1 MTSSL
6 GCQQYKKILCYIVV
20 SELGTR
26 TFGTRTFVTRQ
37 RECII
42 FSARHHAI
50 CFTKVSRHGYP
61 VGSQSGA

>member
-26 TFGTRTFVTRQ
+26 TFVTRQ

-42 FSARHHAI
+42 FSGRHHAI
-50 CFTKVSRHGYP
+50 CFTKVSRHGYL